1 MNAVDNQLEA
11 ALATRSNRSATSG
24 ELKAAADH
32 ARGFVR
38 ELDAESERGPQRE
51 AEILAAMTST
61 GIQKTIEAL
70 ASLDSEG
77 ERRAHLRKA
86 ATALGAQI
94 DARASDVAKAE
105 TERDERRRPMAA
117 ETRRATDLAEKVR
130 SVYALAAARIVDLLR
145 DDVLISGIGKSAYG
159 YLPPP
164 SGTHVS
170 YVRTWH
176 VPRILSTDAIMTAIK
191 LPDHW
196 PPRFSDFSILEQ
208 RHFEEDDSEII
219 RPLRSLINKRPLSES
234 EVDAAIARA
243 HGLLLAE
250 YRKAVD
256 AIEGLL
262 RLDATVTAAD
272 REVKYQDHGLVFD
285 PALFPSYWIIGR
297 MRQRI
302 ALPPIGGLAVA
313 AE

>member
-11 ALATRSNRSATSG
+11 ALATHSNRSATSG
-24 ELKAAADH
+24 ELKAAAEQ
-32 ARGFVR
+32 ARSAVSAI
-38 ELDAESERGPQRE
+38 DAESELAPARE
-51 AEILAAMTST
+51 AQILAAMTSA
-61 GIQKTIEAL
+61 GIQPTLEAL
-70 ASLDSEG
+70 VALDREG
-77 ERRAHLRKA
+77 EQQAHLRKA

-94 DARASDVAKAE
+94 DGRARDVAKAE

-262 RLDATVTAAD
+262 RLDATITAAD
-272 REVKYQDHGLVFD
+272 RELKYPDHAPVWD
-285 PALFPSYWIIGR
+285 QALFPSYWLIGR

-302 ALPPIGGLAVA
+302 ALPSIGAHTMA

>member
-1 MNAVDNQLEA
+1 
-11 ALATRSNRSATSG
+11 
-24 ELKAAADH
+24 
-32 ARGFVR
+32 
-38 ELDAESERGPQRE
+38 
-51 AEILAAMTST
+51 
-61 GIQKTIEAL
+61 
-70 ASLDSEG
+70 
-77 ERRAHLRKA
+77 
-86 ATALGAQI
+86 
-94 DARASDVAKAE
+94 
-105 TERDERRRPMAA
+105 
-117 ETRRATDLAEKVR
+117 
-130 SVYALAAARIVDLLR
+130 
-145 DDVLISGIGKSAYG
+145 
-159 YLPPP
+159 
-164 SGTHVS
+164 
-170 YVRTWH
+170 
-176 VPRILSTDAIMTAIK
+176 MTAIK

-262 RLDATVTAAD
+262 RLDATITAAD
-272 REVKYQDHGLVFD
+272 RELKYPDHAPVWD
-285 PALFPSYWIIGR
+285 QALFPSYWLIGR

-302 ALPPIGGLAVA
+302 ALPSIGAHTMA